1 MLKLEKSVLIKLLII
16 VAVFFI
22 APHAVPLS
30 MEFVLMA
37 DIMGLEA
44 FLLFLLYQFR
54 HVFAALVAKFTA
66 WQNHIAAT
74 TLFLASVYAFQ
85 PRIFFSHV
93 VGSSFILLLA
103 CSMTMAFALWIPA
116 IYLSSSGFV

>member
-1 MLKLEKSVLIKLLII
+1 MLKLEKSVLLKLLII
-16 VAVFFI
+16 AAVFLI

-37 DIMGLEA
+37 DILGLEA

-54 HVFAALVAKFTA
+54 HVFAALVAKFA
-66 WQNHIAAT
+66 EWQNHIAT
-74 TLFLASVYAFQ
+74 TALLLASVYVFQ
-85 PRIFFSHV
+85 PRIFFGHV
-93 VGSSFILLLA
+93 LGSSFILLLA
-103 CSMTMAFALWIPA
+103 CSVAMAFALWVPA